1 MCSEITVLPHEVRA
15 PIDITS
21 SVEGVNER
29 ERTRTNEQ
37 AAQSGCLAV
46 QICLRANQID

>member
-29 ERTRTNEQ
+29 TRTNEQ